1 MKHTKTLAMLLSLAL
16 AGGLT
21 ACDSDDDLRQAL
33 SQPDVAQS
41 GASYQSLSFS
51 WEKVDNAVQYGYRLT
66 GPDGRAVKSDVTKK
80 TSVSFSGL
88 QPATTYTLEVWAF
101 AAMDGDWSTPPAI
114 TLTATTDALV
124 QLATPVVTSSADG
137 GLTFLWEAVP
147 NAVDY
152 SYTVADAEGS
162 EVQSGTTSDTYVT
175 ISGLPNGD
183 YTITVTA
190 LAHDG
195 YSQSEAA
202 TATGSIL
209 ISELYRVEGTY
220 RSAQLDSSWGA
231 TMVAYSD
238 GTYSILAFYGVEG
251 YNLDFKVNASTPDDM
266 FEITNGEY
274 VNDTAAG
281 YQTWQVPTGLSDP
294 AMLIAFPWSNCSS
307 YEGDR
312 RSGTVTIGCYHGE
325 NYANW
330 DYDTFIWPAIGDNDP
345 MAAITGSFHNHFT
358 GTSSLLSN
366 DWTWEDI
373 DADDWTATIR
383 KIDDET
389 VEIDGL
395 FWNYCP
401 VYGIVDFTAG
411 TISIEAQ
418 EYGDYYRFASG
429 SGPDDM
435 VVATINADGSIS
447 IPNFAMWYYFDGDG
461 WYYYTLGTSILT
473 K

>member
-16 AGGLT
+16 AGGFT

-41 GASYQSLSFS
+41 DANYQSLSFS
-51 WEKVDNAVQYGYRLT
+51 WEKVDHAVQYGYRLID
-66 GPDGRAVKSDVTKK
+66 PNGRAVTSDVTQK
-80 TSVSFSGL
+80 TSVSISGL
-88 QPATTYTLEVWAF
+88 QPATTYTLDVWAF

-124 QLATPVVTSSADG
+124 QLATPVVTSSTDS
-137 GLTFLWEAVP
+137 GLTFLWDAVP
-147 NAVDY
+147 NAVEY
-152 SYTVADAEGS
+152 SYSVADAEGS
-162 EVQSGTTSDTYVT
+162 VVRSDTTSDTYVT
-175 ISGLPNGD
+175 LSGMPNGE
-183 YTITVTA
+183 YTITVIA

-220 RSAQLDSSWGA
+220 RSAQLDSSWDA

-238 GTYSILAFYGVEG
+238 GSYSILAFYGVEG

-281 YQTWQVPTGLSDP
+281 YVTWQVPTGLSDP
-294 AMLIAFPWSNCSS
+294 AMLIAYPWSNYSS
-307 YEGDR
+307 FEGDSQ
-312 RSGTVTIGCYHGE
+312 SGTVSIGCYHGA
-325 NYANW
+325 NYAYW
-330 DYDTFIWPAIGDNDP
+330 DTDTFTWPATATVDP
-345 MAAITGSFHNHFT
+345 MGAITGTFNNHFV
-358 GTSSLLSN
+358 GGSSLLNADYS
-366 DWTWEDI
+366 WEEI
-373 DADDWTATIR
+373 DADGWTATI
-383 KIDDET
+383 KKVDDET

-395 FWNYCP
+395 FWTDCP
-401 VYGIVDFTAG
+401 IYGIVDFQAA
-411 TISIEAQ
+411 TITIEAQ
-418 EYGDYYRFASG
+418 EYGAYYRFASG
-429 SGPDDM
+429 SGANDT
-435 VVATINADGSIS
+435 VVATINADGSITV
-447 IPNFAMWYYFDGDG
+447 PDFAMWYYFDDGG
-461 WYYYTLGTSILT
+461 WYYYTLGSCTLT